1 MRLLTSA
8 LLLLALPALAAAPAA
23 PTATPAAPPAAKE
36 PAVSLPDLA
45 RLQQMAGRFAVTPL
59 KVDVSRLSAGDR
71 KALVKLIEASRA
83 LDGLFMQQ
91 LWAGN
96 AQALAKARQD
106 TTPLGKARARYYWM
120 NRGPFSS
127 LDEHAAFVPGVP
139 PRKPAGANF
148 YPEDMTREEFETF
161 VAALPPGQQTEARGF
176 FTVVRRGADGK
187 LTLVPYSKEYQAE
200 LGVIGALLAEAAA
213 ATDNASLKAFLTA
226 RAKAFAT
233 NDYFDSDVAW
243 MDLDAPLDVTF
254 GPYETYNDELFG
266 YKAAFEAYVTLRD
279 DAESKKLAAF
289 SNHLQAIEDALPIP
303 AEHKNP
309 KIGAQSPIRV
319 VQQIFAAGDASHGV
333 KSAAYNLPND
343 ERVITQKGSKRVML
357 KNVQQAKFDSVL
369 VPISR
374 QVLAKKEQGEL
385 SFDLFFTH
393 ILAHELVHGLG
404 PHQIKVA
411 GRATTVREE
420 LKDLYS
426 ATEEAKADVLGL
438 FALQFLMDHAE
449 KLGTKGLVPTGEK
462 AERQMYVTFLASSF
476 RTMRFGIHEAHGKG
490 MALQVSYLMDKG
502 AIVAKADGT
511 FSVDLAKFKSGI
523 RDLAHDLLM
532 LEATGDYA
540 GAKKMLDTYGVARPE
555 VARALSK
562 LTAIPIDIEP
572 VFVTADQLAPPKK

>member
-1 MRLLTSA
+1 MRLLPSA
-8 LLLLALPALAAAPAA
+8 LLLIAMPALAAAPAA
-23 PTATPAAPPAAKE
+23 PTAQTAPPAAKE

-45 RLQQMAGRFAVTPL
+45 RLQQMTARFAVTPL

-83 LDGLFMQQ
+83 LDELFMKQ

-96 AQALAKARQD
+96 AQAFASLKLD
-106 TTPLGKARARYYWM
+106 TSPLGKARSLYYRM

-139 PRKPAGANF
+139 ARKPAGANF
-148 YPEDMTREEFETF
+148 YPEDMTKEEFEAF
-161 VAALPPGQQTEARGF
+161 VAALPAARQTEARDF

-187 LTLVPYSKEYQAE
+187 LTLVPYSKEYAPE
-200 LGVIGALLAEAAA
+200 LTHIAGLLTEAAA
-213 ATDNASLKAFLTA
+213 ATDNATLKTFLTA

-289 SNHLQAIEDALPIP
+289 SNHLQAIEDALPMP

-404 PHQIKVA
+404 PHQIKPG

-490 MALQVSYLMDKG
+490 MALQVNYLMDKG

-511 FSVDLAKFKSGI
+511 FSVDLPKFKSGI
-523 RDLAHDLLM
+523 RDLAAELLM
-532 LEATGDYA
+532 IEATGNYA
-540 GAKKMLDTYGVARPE
+540 SAKKMLDTYGVARPE
-555 VARALSK
+555 VARALAK
-562 LTAIPIDIEP
+562 LTAIPIDVEP